1 VASVVEPL
9 TNETFPLASTFTTL
23 PKKPVSRV
31 LLILYYIIPKQVFSM
46 FIVHCCSWMA
56 FTKDGTI
63 FLASTD
69 W

>member
-31 LLILYYIIPKQVFSM
+31 LLILYYIIPKQVFNV
-46 FIVHCCSWMA
+46 FIIHCCS
-56 FTKDGTI
+56 FI
-63 FLASTD
+63 PSTNNAVIPL
-69 W
+69 